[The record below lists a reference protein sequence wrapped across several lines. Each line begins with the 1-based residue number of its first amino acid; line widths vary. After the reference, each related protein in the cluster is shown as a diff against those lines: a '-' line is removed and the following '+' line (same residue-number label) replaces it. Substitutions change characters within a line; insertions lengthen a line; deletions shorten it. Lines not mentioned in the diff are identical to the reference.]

1 MISSIQFL
9 SKIGIKSNKG
19 PNFFIIPCFKK
30 QGSHYVFRKM
40 SYIHKCIE
48 TNLEGYAHNS
58 NRTGIGS
65 CEGVNG
71 EQDFSPVSTSVSFE
85 IL

>member
-1 MISSIQFL
+1 MQN
-9 SKIGIKSNKG
+9 GIYN
-19 PNFFIIPCFKK
+19 IIPCFKK

>member
-1 MISSIQFL
+1 
-9 SKIGIKSNKG
+9 
-19 PNFFIIPCFKK
+19 
-30 QGSHYVFRKM
+30 M

>member
-30 QGSHYVFRKM
+30 QGSHYVFRKI
-40 SYIHKCIE
+40 SYMHKCIE
-48 TNLEGYAHNS
+48 TNLEGYAYNS
-58 NRTGIGS
+58 NRIGIGS
-65 CEGVNG
+65 SEGVSG
-71 EQDFSPVSTSVSFE
+71 EQDFFPVSTSVLSE